1 MHNFVLFLC
10 ELMSPPLHRV
20 SRVNQVT
27 VAVLIDNFISA
38 TLEMETARLAA
49 EAEIVKRKEQV
60 SIRTR
65 DSCAFQGFTLP
76 DRIVSFQSQISKS
89 HDSGI
94 DLANCGN
101 VTGNITG
108 IVTRASKHDPT
119 AQLST
124 GAKHVGPSDGG
135 AHADVHRRP

>member
-1 MHNFVLFLC
+1 
-10 ELMSPPLHRV
+10 MSPPLHRV

-94 DLANCGN
+94 IHWDRSGKLWQCYKQHYRDCD
-101 VTGNITG
+101 TNIQ
-108 IVTRASKHDPT
+108 A
-119 AQLST
+119 
-124 GAKHVGPSDGG
+124 
-135 AHADVHRRP
+135 